1 MGKRLVNI
9 VFDGPPGHEAGRFVE
24 VENEKGQSIAF
35 GEWIEYQQGYWAL
48 TFENP
53 TDRLNA
59 LEAEN
64 AELRARIAEQDA
76 SPEVAIGST
85 CEFPGCTSE
94 ATVWHKSA
102 YEEAWFLCSDH
113 WRRWREA
120 HP

>member
-1 MGKRLVNI
+1 MEKRYEWHEDADATRYNP
-9 VFDGPPGHEAGRFVE
+9 DGTWLEG
-24 VENEKGQSIAF
+24 
-35 GEWIEYQQGYWAL
+35 
-48 TFENP
+48 FEHAA
-53 TDRLNA
+53 RLNA

-94 ATVWHKSA
+94 ATVWNKPAH
-102 YEEAWFLCSDH
+102 EEAWFLCSHH
-113 WRRWREA
+113 WHRWKEA

>member
-1 MGKRLVNI
+1 MG
-9 VFDGPPGHEAGRFVE
+9 D
-24 VENEKGQSIAF
+24 IA
-35 GEWIEYQQGYWAL
+35 
-48 TFENP
+48 
-53 TDRLNA
+53 DRLNA

-94 ATVWHKSA
+94 ATVWNKPAH
-102 YEEAWFLCSDH
+102 EEAWFLCSHH
-113 WRRWREA
+113 WHRWKEA